1 MAGAFVSG
9 LRFTGM
15 ADTKTHLVFCAAV
28 YEKSQCT
35 FSAESPGWGHQKM
48 ALIAA
53 VNDPQGGF
61 VIDDTIYIG
70 ISKTE
75 T

>member
-1 MAGAFVSG
+1 
-9 LRFTGM
+9 
-15 ADTKTHLVFCAAV
+15 
-28 YEKSQCT
+28 
-35 FSAESPGWGHQKM
+35 M